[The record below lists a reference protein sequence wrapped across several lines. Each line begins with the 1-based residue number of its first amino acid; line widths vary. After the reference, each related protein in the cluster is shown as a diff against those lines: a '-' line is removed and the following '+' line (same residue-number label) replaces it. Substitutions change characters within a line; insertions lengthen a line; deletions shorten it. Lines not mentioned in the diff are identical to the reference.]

1 MTGGAVEAFGNLNPR
16 LRGVGLASVLGGF
29 VIAVYNV
36 IYLSWSAIYFFHS
49 FDTNNTLPWQDNKVD
64 EYFGSYVLKV
74 FNLSMSSNRFSRG
87 QNLFEMRIGSGK
99 CSYII

>member
-36 IYLSWSAIYFFHS
+36 IYLSWSAIYFLQS

-64 EYFGSYVLKV
+64 EYFNSYVLKV
-74 FNLSMSSNRFSRG
+74 L
-87 QNLFEMRIGSGK
+87 QLFIHTLHT
-99 CSYII
+99 